1 VAYSPDGKRL
11 ASASHDKTVRVWDA
25 QTGQELLTL
34 LGHTTSVSDV
44 AFSTDGMHLA
54 SAGAGVVIVWDVQ
67 TGAQVFTLNSGG
79 GGGHVAVS
87 PDGTRLAGDRKVWDA
102 NTGKELVTLEGEGV
116 SVRAFSPDGKRLASS
131 GQRVVGVKV
140 WDAQTGKVL
149 LSRLKGHTGGVNG
162 LAFSPDGK
170 HLASAAYDGTVKVWN
185 SETGEEVV
193 AFVGH
198 VDRVWNVDFSPD
210 GKRLAS
216 AGGGVVKVWNAI
228 TGQELFTFKG
238 QFGRGVAFSPD
249 GKYIASGGVDNTV
262 KVWRI
267 TALPEKR

>member
-1 VAYSPDGKRL
+1 VSGDTSTIFDVAYSPDGKRL

-54 SAGAGVVIVWDVQ
+54 SAGAGVVIVWDIQ

-116 SVRAFSPDGKRLASS
+116 SVRAFCPDGKRLASS

-149 LSRLKGHTGGVNG
+149 LSRLKG
-162 LAFSPDGK
+162 
-170 HLASAAYDGTVKVWN
+170 
-185 SETGEEVV
+185 ETGEEVV

-198 VDRVWNVDFSPD
+198 VDRVWNVGFSPD
-210 GKRLAS
+210 GKWLAS

-228 TGQELFTFKG
+228 RGQELFTFKG

-249 GKYIASGGVDNTV
+249 GKYIASGGADNTV

-267 TALPEKR
+267 TALPEKL